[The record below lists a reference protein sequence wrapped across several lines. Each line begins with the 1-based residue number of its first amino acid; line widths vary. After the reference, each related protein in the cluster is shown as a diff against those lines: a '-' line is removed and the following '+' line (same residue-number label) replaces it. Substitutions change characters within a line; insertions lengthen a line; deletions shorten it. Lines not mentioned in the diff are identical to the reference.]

1 MLVDVRSLF
10 WLRWRQL
17 KDTLIFWLRVLGY
30 RSQDASLSQNLY
42 VLYLVLIGLF
52 WLWTVGS
59 FTFETA
65 GNIGKLLQPQTS
77 GILLIGFTWLVLVVQ
92 VYVVVN
98 ALQSTPLKLSF
109 SDMAYIA
116 GAPITRV
123 APVIV
128 GFLRQVGIRLILLD
142 IPVVVFGVVISRA
155 LIPNDYGNG
164 ALRLIAMMIPLIV
177 LTWAVGWCFGLARL
191 ISPRL
196 GRLRYLWFVPIIILP
211 LAYLLPDIFL
221 WPGRLTL
228 LVMLGIGPVWA
239 LPLLI
244 GLAVA
249 GVAIAFWLGN
259 RINMIQ
265 AVDESILYARI
276 NALGLLAWRMIDIQA
291 RVRMQ
296 ERQAGRKPFLSLPR
310 AQGSRTF
317 VTRAALS
324 YIRHPFMLLACLA
337 WGAVMTGAALEII
350 VRQLPAQVWILWV
363 VVAGIAPPFGLMH
376 VFRSDEDEV
385 FLRQFLPVD
394 GLELLFADI
403 LLPLIAMII
412 GGLVVFAFFGLDPDT
427 FSLGIIAIPLFSV
440 MVALCCAIGI
450 TSTRSALQMR
460 LLATALSFGAVIIAG
475 TQLHTAIAGL
485 VVAAFAIL
493 IMSGMVGTNA

>member
-142 IPVVVFGVVISRA
+142 IPVVV
-155 LIPNDYGNG
+155 
-164 ALRLIAMMIPLIV
+164 
-177 LTWAVGWCFGLARL
+177 
-191 ISPRL
+191 
-196 GRLRYLWFVPIIILP
+196 
-211 LAYLLPDIFL
+211 
-221 WPGRLTL
+221 
-228 LVMLGIGPVWA
+228 
-239 LPLLI
+239 
-244 GLAVA
+244 
-249 GVAIAFWLGN
+249 
-259 RINMIQ
+259 
-265 AVDESILYARI
+265 
-276 NALGLLAWRMIDIQA
+276 
-291 RVRMQ
+291 
-296 ERQAGRKPFLSLPR
+296 
-310 AQGSRTF
+310 
-317 VTRAALS
+317 
-324 YIRHPFMLLACLA
+324 
-337 WGAVMTGAALEII
+337 
-350 VRQLPAQVWILWV
+350 
-363 VVAGIAPPFGLMH
+363 
-376 VFRSDEDEV
+376 
-385 FLRQFLPVD
+385 
-394 GLELLFADI
+394 
-403 LLPLIAMII
+403 
-412 GGLVVFAFFGLDPDT
+412 
-427 FSLGIIAIPLFSV
+427 
-440 MVALCCAIGI
+440 
-450 TSTRSALQMR
+450 
-460 LLATALSFGAVIIAG
+460 
-475 TQLHTAIAGL
+475 
-485 VVAAFAIL
+485 
-493 IMSGMVGTNA
+493 